1 MAKTAKKAKRPDPK
15 AAAQRKV
22 AKVAKKQ
29 ARGRA

>member
-15 AAAQRKV
+15 AAARSKV